1 MAATHA
7 EIYRKVRIH
16 SVRDCKSSTNK
27 LHAAARVIV
36 DSVEDAVRDAPYRPP
51 SARNADAEL
60 TFRNIFIIDQRLI

>member
-1 MAATHA
+1 M
-7 EIYRKVRIH
+7 
-16 SVRDCKSSTNK
+16 
-27 LHAAARVIV
+27 HAAARVIV